1 MPLDDPDALTPM
13 LGDLARRQPEAARIV
28 RRLSEMAAAGRWDT
42 DMPPTHIID
51 QVEAAIRDMRL
62 AWARDDYAAALVY
75 LKMWAALLGVAE
87 GGAAPG

>member
-1 MPLDDPDALTPM
+1 MDGDLPDELTPM
-13 LGDLARRQPEAARIV
+13 LRELAQRQPEAARIV
-28 RRLSEMAAAGRWDT
+28 HRLSAMAASGRLDT
-42 DMPPTHIID
+42 QTPPVHIID

-62 AWARDDYAAALVY
+62 AWARDDYAAAPVY